1 MTQYIKTKIEI
12 FGSRHFSICF
22 KYSIDFISFYFFV
35 LLGKE
40 IIYFIQ
46 FSIFNEGFENQY
58 KLLDRILIFFLYFE
72 FIAMITKYFQGHYHF
87 PLRYFLY
94 IGITAMIRLIIVYH
108 ENPIDTLLYASA
120 ILVLIIGYYIMSS
133 SSAMEQNV
141 NLNNQKE
148 LTKN

>member
-1 MTQYIKTKIEI
+1 
-12 FGSRHFSICF
+12 
-22 KYSIDFISFYFFV
+22 
-35 LLGKE
+35 
-40 IIYFIQ
+40 
-46 FSIFNEGFENQY
+46 GFENQY

-133 SSAMEQNV
+133 SSE
-141 NLNNQKE
+141 K
-148 LTKN
+148 KKKC

>member
-1 MTQYIKTKIEI
+1 MKNKKLDFSVPVI
-12 FGSRHFSICF
+12 FQFALNTALILLAF
-22 KYSIDFISFYFFV
+22 TFFV

-46 FSIFNEGFENQY
+46 FSIFNEGVENQY
-58 KLLDRILIFFLYFE
+58 KLLERILIFFLYFE
-72 FIAMITKYFQGHYHF
+72 FIAMIIKYFQGHYRF

-120 ILVLIIGYYIMSS
+120 ILVLIVGYYIMSS
-133 SSAMEQNV
+133 TSAMEQ
-141 NLNNQKE
+141 KC
-148 LTKN
+148 

>member
-1 MTQYIKTKIEI
+1 MIQYIKNKKLKFSVPVI
-12 FGSRHFSICF
+12 FQFALNIAL
-22 KYSIDFISFYFFV
+22 ILLAFIFFV

-133 SSAMEQNV
+133 SSAMEQ
-141 NLNNQKE
+141 KC
-148 LTKN
+148 

>member
-1 MTQYIKTKIEI
+1 MTQYIKNKKLKFSVPVI
-12 FGSRHFSICF
+12 FQFALNIAL
-22 KYSIDFISFYFFV
+22 ILLAFIFFV

-40 IIYFIQ
+40 IIYFSQ

-133 SSAMEQNV
+133 SSAMEQ
-141 NLNNQKE
+141 KC
-148 LTKN
+148 